1 MLCCAE
7 TEMCVRECGIVRAAA
22 RSWQAAGLETGDWRL
37 DWTRS
42 RSIGLGL

>member
-1 MLCCAE
+1 MLCRAE

-22 RSWQAAGLETGDWRL
+22 RSWQAAGQDWRL

-42 RSIGLGL
+42 RGTGLGL